1 MNKNKKIGFA
11 CAYTP
16 LVLIRAAGFEPY
28 RILPTGDS
36 PDQAGLHLH
45 DNLCPHV
52 KRLLDRALIDDLPE
66 LAGLVM
72 VSSCDAMRRLVDA
85 WLLVRPDDP
94 IAMIDLPPGNDQ
106 QFQAFFCR
114 ELEQLKDVLS
124 EWSGLPVTGQQ
135 VVDSTQ
141 QYNELVDKLE
151 QLRLRLETNPSGP
164 AIIQREYNYSVT
176 TSLEESLSRVNELLG
191 RQHPT
196 EPCTGVPIYLFGNVM
211 PDPEAMELFASSGC
225 RIVSDDLCTG
235 SRQLTSLAVD
245 DPDRAH
251 EQLACSLLARPICGR
266 TFSAEQPGTLA
277 KEVVIRAKQLGV
289 KGVIAH
295 VMKFCDPYLIRL
307 PDVRNALRRAELP
320 LLVLE
325 GDCSMRSLGQQ
336 RTRIE
341 AFSEMIGD

>member
-16 LVLIRAAGFEPY
+16 LALIHAAGFEPY
-28 RILPTGDS
+28 RILPMGDS
-36 PDQAGLHLH
+36 PDQAGLYLH

-52 KRLLDRALIDDLPE
+52 KRLVDRALVDDLPD

-72 VSSCDAMRRLVDA
+72 VSSCDAMRKLVDA
-85 WLLVRPDDP
+85 WRSVRPDDP
-94 IAMIDLPPGNDQ
+94 IVMIDLPPNNDQ
-106 QFQAFFCR
+106 QFQSFFCG
-114 ELEQLKDVLS
+114 ELTQLRDLLS
-124 EWSGLPVTGQQ
+124 DWSGRPVTGQQ
-135 VVDSTQ
+135 VVDSTL

-151 QLRLRLETNPSGP
+151 QLRTKLESNPRGP
-164 AIIQREYNYSVT
+164 AIVQREYNYSVT
-176 TSLEESLSRVNELLG
+176 TSLKESVARLDELLSEE
-191 RQHPT
+191 QPV
-196 EPCTGVPIYLFGNVM
+196 ESNTGVPVYLFGNVM
-211 PDPEAMELFASSGC
+211 PDPKAMELFASAGC

-245 DPDRAH
+245 DPDRAL
-251 EQLACSLLARPICGR
+251 EQLARSLLARPICAR
-266 TFSAEQPGTLA
+266 TFSAAQPGTLA
-277 KEVVIRAKQLGV
+277 KDVVTRAKQLGA

-307 PDVRNALRRAELP
+307 PAVRQELREAGLP
-320 LLVLE
+320 FLVLE
-325 GDCSMRSLGQQ
+325 GDCRMGSLGQQ